1 MREEEDELPD
11 VELDENNST
20 EVNKS
25 KLKHVTVK
33 PQEKVPR
40 WNNERLYPPSSKCK
54 SKAWQFGGFLKD
66 SKTGQLLTQ
75 KTVCGFCGLK
85 QNYRC
90 SPTNLDQHMAAAH
103 SLEYEGVGLKIKE
116 RSKMEDFFQP
126 KTNIKY
132 KSSHPKQMEVRK
144 ALGEWVIESNR
155 PLEAVEDPKLVKAF
169 LAADPK
175 IKVPTARMIR
185 NDIGVMYKEKEAK
198 FLDEISKV
206 EFFAGNN
213 DAGSSTDNRSF
224 VVVNTSYVTED
235 FQLKKKVLDMF
246 EMPEAKNAKN
256 YRKRVDNTMNKFGV
270 KEKTFVQTTDNEA
283 TMKAEF
289 GKEERTGVLHTSSL
303 RPVKKP

>member
-1 MREEEDELPD
+1 MSEVFHQSDHESNHESDQSSIESSSDDDQEDEGETSSSDEERNGLVTEESVVRDVEVEVREEEDELPD
-11 VELDENNST
+11 VELDEKNST

-25 KLKHVTVK
+25 KLKDVTVK

-126 KTNIKY
+126 KTNI
-132 KSSHPKQMEVRK
+132 STN
-144 ALGEWVIESNR
+144 LVILNR
-155 PLEAVEDPKLVKAF
+155 WRLERL
-169 LAADPK
+169 
-175 IKVPTARMIR
+175 
-185 NDIGVMYKEKEAK
+185 
-198 FLDEISKV
+198 
-206 EFFAGNN
+206 
-213 DAGSSTDNRSF
+213 
-224 VVVNTSYVTED
+224 
-235 FQLKKKVLDMF
+235 
-246 EMPEAKNAKN
+246 
-256 YRKRVDNTMNKFGV
+256 
-270 KEKTFVQTTDNEA
+270 
-283 TMKAEF
+283 
-289 GKEERTGVLHTSSL
+289 
-303 RPVKKP
+303 